1 MLKYTYDM
9 IYNPHTYFA
18 CTNMPRMGA
27 GGVLSQ
33 QQIADIMAYL
43 FDPESPVNK

>member
-1 MLKYTYDM
+1 V
-9 IYNPHTYFA
+9 IYNPHVYFA

-27 GGVLSQ
+27 VGRAERR

-43 FDPESPVNK
+43 FDPSSPVNK